1 MADLIRLV
9 RAAESAYPTRIA
21 TRSGPMALTFAQVA
35 DRSNQVA
42 TLLRQLHGA
51 GEGLVALLIG
61 NRIEAVECDIALVK
75 AGLGRVSLNPRLSY
89 DEMRFIIGDSGA
101 RVLVY
106 APEYADVAD
115 ELAANAEDL
124 LLVRLAGGGPG
135 PGTDYEE
142 ALAAAAPTTGVPAVA
157 AAAPSLLMYT
167 SGTTGRPKGAIWT
180 FATRLAGV
188 ANMLTNEL
196 DAAAARVMIHVGS
209 LSHGSGSKVVPVYLR
224 GGCNFV
230 LPRFEPEEFFRESQK
245 FRGTATFV
253 VPTMVQ
259 MLVEAAQGV
268 SGNPLQSMRHVA
280 YGGAKM
286 PLPTIL
292 AGLERF
298 GDIFFQVYGSC
309 EAPHPM
315 LFLDRFEHAT
325 RDPRVLGSA
334 GRAAIGV
341 EVRIGSGEGLALPG
355 AQGEILVRA
364 PSVMSGYWQDDAATA
379 EVIRDGFYHTGDVG
393 LVHPDGLIEVVDR
406 IKNMIISG
414 GFNVYPAEVERVLAA
429 HPKVSQVCVYG
440 LPDGRWGEI
449 VAAAVVP
456 VDGAQVS
463 TDELASYCGEKMAGY
478 KKPRAF
484 MFARQFPTGPT
495 GKVLAAELRRKHE
508 LQEVS

>member
-1 MADLIRLV
+1 MAELIRLV

-21 TRSGPMALTFAQVA
+21 ARSGSMALTFAQVA
-35 DRSNQVA
+35 DRSNRAA
-42 TLLRQLHGA
+42 TVLRHLHGP

-89 DEMRFIIGDSGA
+89 DEMRYIVGDSCA

-106 APEYADVAD
+106 DPAYADVVD
-115 ELAANAEDL
+115 ELARNVDGL
-124 LLVRLAGGGPG
+124 TLVRLAGGGPG
-135 PGTDYEE
+135 AGTDYEE
-142 ALAAAAPTTGVPAVA
+142 ALAAATPMTDIPHVTGT
-157 AAAPSLLMYT
+157 APSLLMYT
-167 SGTTGRPKGAIWT
+167 SGTTGRPKGATWT
-180 FATRLAGV
+180 FTTRRAGV

-224 GGCNFV
+224 GGCNLV
-230 LPRFEPEEFFRESQK
+230 MPRFEPEEFFSVAQE
-245 FRGTATFV
+245 FRGTASFL
-253 VPTMVQ
+253 VPTMVK
-259 MLVEAAQGV
+259 MLVDAANGV
-268 SGNPLQSMRHVA
+268 PGNPLETMRHVA

-315 LFLDRFEHAT
+315 LFLDRFDHAT

-334 GRAAIGV
+334 GRPAIGV
-341 EVRIGSGEGLALPG
+341 DVRIGERPAEPG

-364 PSVMSGYWQDDAATA
+364 PSVMAGYWHNEAATA

-414 GFNVYPAEVERVLAA
+414 GFNVYPAEVERVLGG

-440 LPDGRWGEI
+440 LPDERWGEV

-456 VDGAQVS
+456 VAGEQVS
-463 TDELASYCGEKMAGY
+463 PAELASYCGENLAGY

-484 MFARQFPTGPT
+484 MFAEQFPTGPT
-495 GKVLAAELRRKHE
+495 GKVLAAELRRRHE
-508 LQEVS
+508 LQGVS